1 MKHRIFIIIILMVVA
16 LTAAAQEKRKI
27 TGTVVDEQGEAL
39 MGATIKVPNEQG
51 GSITDLDGNFE
62 ISVPASAKQIEISYI
77 GFKNQIINL
86 KGDGPVNVVMK
97 EDKNVL
103 EELVVVGYGSV
114 KKGDVTNAVAQIKG
128 DQLEDRP
135 VSNIAS
141 ALQGELAGV
150 EIRTTDGAPGSDVQI
165 NVRGATSIN
174 EDGSSSPLYVV
185 DGVPMDDGF
194 NLSSINPQDIASIE
208 VLKDA
213 SSSAIYGSR
222 GANGVVIISSKKGS
236 DDGKTRI
243 DFKANFSLSTPER
256 YMDIMTP
263 QEWINWRSKTNDIRY
278 VNNYGNQGASAADD
292 YQTRLQYT
300 TSTGMVNDP
309 RWSMPNYGGLWLIDW
324 QKEMFQTALTQNYN
338 VSIQTGNKT
347 SNFRASVGYLDQ
359 TGIVIKT
366 GFQRLNLKLMG
377 QTTIKDKLT
386 LAFDVA
392 PQYSTT
398 KGGNVSGKDNAA
410 MSALTLAPVAEPDA
424 GLYTGVEPYYRYMY
438 AGSTASPVAVME
450 RSSYSDEIV
459 RINASATIRY
469 KINDKLTAEGM
480 GSWLFINR
488 ERRRFTPGSLNREWA
503 SQPEGYYTSGNWSG
517 SRSHKYLAQGLLTYK
532 NKFGK
537 HSLSGVLGASLED
550 MHDGTSWQMVAT
562 QFPNDALEGFDMNT
576 SVLTSASTTITT
588 DERLISY
595 FARAEYGY
603 GDRYLLTGSIR
614 RDGSSRFGSNRQ
626 WGTFPAISAAWRV
639 SNEGFWNDE
648 WLVNQL
654 KLRASYGVNGSN
666 AIPVNSAYGLL
677 GKSNY
682 STDGALLTGYV
693 PTSGDNPDLGWQK
706 TDSWDVGVDIS
717 LFRNRISLAVDYY
730 VKSIR
735 DMLYRITLPADIGW
749 TSGYTNVG
757 NIENKG
763 LEIELKTENL
773 TGKLR
778 WTTSLALGFNNNKVK
793 SLGDN
798 TTIYTGYDNSTQVLE
813 VGRAAG
819 EYYLYDAVGVYQT
832 QADLDKY
839 PTQTGSVVG
848 SVRYR
853 DVNGDG
859 QITEADRTYMGH
871 PQPSVTY
878 GLTNTFK
885 YKNWD
890 FSFLFTAQTGGK
902 IWSALGRAI
911 DRQGM
916 DVTGNALKHWQN
928 MWFSENDPGDGRT
941 PSAIV
946 TSITEEYSN
955 RWLYSSDFLKLK
967 NITVGYRFK
976 LPKKYYVNM
985 IRLNASVENVFMI
998 DSYDGGFSPESNNAS
1013 SRISSYDYGAYPQA
1027 RTFNM
1032 GISLTM

>member
-1 MKHRIFIIIILMVVA
+1 MKQRLLTVIMLLVIALMA
-16 LTAAAQEKRKI
+16 TAQEKVKI
-27 TGTVVDEQGEAL
+27 TGTVADEKGEPL
-39 MGATIKVPNEQG
+39 MGATVRIPNQPG

-62 ISVPASAKQIEISYI
+62 IQVPQGTKQLLFSYI
-77 GFKNQIINL
+77 GFKDQTVNL
-86 KGDGPVNVVMK
+86 KGNGQVSVVMR

-150 EIRTTDGAPGSDVQI
+150 EIRVTDGAPGSDVQV

-185 DGVPMDDGF
+185 DGVPMDEGF

-222 GANGVVIISSKKGS
+222 GANGVVIISSKKGA

-243 DFKANFSLSTPER
+243 DFKANISISTPER
-256 YMDIMTP
+256 YVDVLTP
-263 QEWINWRSKTNDIRY
+263 QEWIAWRSKANDVRY
-278 VNNYGNQGASAADD
+278 VNTYGNQGATAADD
-292 YQTRLQYT
+292 YLTRLQYT

-309 RWSMPNYGGLWLIDW
+309 RWSMPDYGGLWLIDW
-324 QKEMFQTALTQNYN
+324 QKEIFQTALSQNYN
-338 VSIQTGNKT
+338 LSIQTGNKT
-347 SNFRASVGYLDQ
+347 SNFRASLGYLDQ

-377 QTTIKDKLT
+377 QTTFKDRLT
-386 LAFDVA
+386 LSFDLA
-392 PQYSTT
+392 PQYSVT
-398 KGGNVSGKDNAA
+398 KGGNISGKDNAV
-410 MSALTLAPVAEPDA
+410 MSALSFCPVAEPDA
-424 GLYTGVEPYYRYMY
+424 GLYTAAEPYYRYMY
-438 AGSTASPVAVME
+438 AGGGVSPVATRE
-450 RSSYSDEIV
+450 LSSYRDEMV
-459 RINASATIRY
+459 RINASATVRY
-469 KINDKLTAEGM
+469 KIDEHLSAEAM

-488 ERRRFTPGSLNREWA
+488 ERRRFTPGSTNREWA
-503 SQPEGYYTSGNWSG
+503 SQPEGYFTTGNWNG
-517 SRSHKYLAQGLLTYK
+517 SRTHKYLVQGLLTYK
-532 NKFGK
+532 NKFGR
-537 HSLSGVLGASLED
+537 HSISGVLGASLENLR
-550 MHDGTSWQMVAT
+550 DGTTWQMSAT
-562 QFPNDALEGFDMNT
+562 QFPNDALEGFDMTT
-576 SVLTSASTTITT
+576 SVLTAANTVVSTE
-588 DERLISY
+588 ERLISY

-603 GDRYLLTGSIR
+603 GDRYLLTGSLR
-614 RDGSSRFGSNRQ
+614 RDGSSRFGANRH
-626 WGTFPAISAAWRV
+626 WGTFPAVSAAWRV
-639 SNEGFWNDE
+639 SNEPFWGEE
-648 WLVNQL
+648 WKVNQL
-654 KLRASYGVNGSN
+654 KLRLSYGVNGSN

-682 STDGALLTGYV
+682 STGGTLLTGYI
-693 PTSGDNPDLGWQK
+693 PISGDNPELGWQK
-706 TDSWDVGVDIS
+706 TDSWDVGIDVS

-735 DMLYRITLPADIGW
+735 DMLYRITLPADMGW

-763 LEIELKTENL
+763 LEVELKTENL

-778 WTTSLALGFNNNKVK
+778 WTTSLALGFNKNKVK

-798 TTIYTGYDNSTQVLE
+798 TTIFTGYDNSTQVIE
-813 VGRAAG
+813 VGYPAG

-832 QADLDKY
+832 AADLEKY

-848 SVRYR
+848 AVRYR

-859 QITEADRTYMGH
+859 QITEADRIHAGH

-890 FSFLFTAQTGGK
+890 FSFLITAQTGGK
-902 IWSALGRAI
+902 ILSALGRSI

-916 DVTGNALKHWQN
+916 DVATNVLSRWKN
-928 MWFSENDPGDGRT
+928 MWFSENDPGDGHT
-941 PSAIV
+941 PGAIV
-946 TSITEEYSN
+946 TSISEEYDT
-955 RWLYSSDFLKLK
+955 RWLYSSDFIKLK
-967 NITVGYRFK
+967 NITLGYRIK
-976 LPKKYYVNM
+976 MPKKYYVNM

-1013 SRISSYDYGAYPQA
+1013 SAISRYDYGAYPQS
-1027 RTFNM
+1027 RTFNV
-1032 GISLTM
+1032 GVSLTM